1 MVYLICCRGT
11 VSLLQLQ
18 TLLEMKTPFTGEVT
32 LKVSRPAE
40 LSKRSFV
47 QWNDC
52 FGLKKVVRF
61 DNSLKIFNFFFIT
74 YVLLKNRQLHGDHHM
89 YVANTKELN
98 MGWLV
103 NQLVN
108 VSSVGRALQQ
118 NHGSQGFSSF
128 RSPYFFLL
136 LSFIF
141 TSAHGDGLENLI
153 LDQDIHILVSLLH

>member
-52 FGLKKVVRF
+52 FGLKKVARF
-61 DNSLKIFNFFFIT
+61 DNSLKIFNFFFIP

-118 NHGSQGFSSF
+118 NQGSQGFSSF
-128 RSPYFFLL
+128 TCLNFSPSKLYFHFC
-136 LSFIF
+136 SW
-141 TSAHGDGLENLI
+141 
-153 LDQDIHILVSLLH
+153 

>member
-52 FGLKKVVRF
+52 FGLKKVVRWWFGEF
-61 DNSLKIFNFFFIT
+61 DTGSRYSYISIIAPLIVEILMF
-74 YVLLKNRQLHGDHHM
+74 
-89 YVANTKELN
+89 
-98 MGWLV
+98 WL
-103 NQLVN
+103 
-108 VSSVGRALQQ
+108 
-118 NHGSQGFSSF
+118 
-128 RSPYFFLL
+128 
-136 LSFIF
+136 
-141 TSAHGDGLENLI
+141 LENCIISAYNHLGGGDYNSVTKFQNGCPTLCECDGRKFI
-153 LDQDIHILVSLLH
+153 YEKHKRCW